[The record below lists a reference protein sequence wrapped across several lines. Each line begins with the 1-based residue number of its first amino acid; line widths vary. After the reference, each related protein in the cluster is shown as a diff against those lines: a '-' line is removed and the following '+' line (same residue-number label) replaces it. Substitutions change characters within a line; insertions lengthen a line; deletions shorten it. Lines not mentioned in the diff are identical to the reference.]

1 MAIMPVGA
9 YNPWVRFHCTPE
21 QAWRM
26 SQEAR
31 AELFFP
37 VHHSTFQ
44 LSREPVTEP
53 LERLRSAAGSAENR
67 IVVHDI
73 GEEFHLS

>member
-1 MAIMPVGA
+1 MIVMPIGA

-26 SQEAR
+26 AQDAR

-44 LSREPVTEP
+44 LSREPLGEP
-53 LERLRSAAGSAENR
+53 LERLHTAAGNSASR
-67 IVVHDI
+67 IVVHDV
-73 GEEFHLS
+73 GEEFEIS

>member
-1 MAIMPVGA
+1 
-9 YNPWVRFHCTPE
+9 
-21 QAWRM
+21 M

-44 LSREPVTEP
+44 LSREPANEP
-53 LERLRSAAGSAENR
+53 LERLHAAAGPEDKR
-67 IVVHDI
+67 IIIHEI
-73 GEEFHLS
+73 GEEYTLS

>member
-1 MAIMPVGA
+1 MTIMPIGA
-9 YNPWVRFHCTPE
+9 YNPWMRFHCTPE

-44 LSREPVTEP
+44 LSREP
-53 LERLRSAAGSAENR
+53 
-67 IVVHDI
+67 
-73 GEEFHLS
+73 